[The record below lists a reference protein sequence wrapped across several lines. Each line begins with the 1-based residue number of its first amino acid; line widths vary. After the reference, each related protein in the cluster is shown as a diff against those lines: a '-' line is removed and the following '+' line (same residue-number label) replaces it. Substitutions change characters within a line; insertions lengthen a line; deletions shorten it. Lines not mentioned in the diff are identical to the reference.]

1 MQRIK
6 AYVAGWPTPAD
17 NAAGAVERGAG
28 RGENTHRRTLSNQR
42 PIKQDEV
49 FVNVARTLSRQPES
63 ERAMQDV
70 LQRGE
75 SRQARG

>member
-1 MQRIK
+1 
-6 AYVAGWPTPAD
+6 VLSDGL
-17 NAAGAVERGAG
+17 EREEIA
-28 RGENTHRRTLSNQR
+28 HRRPLSNQR

-63 ERAMQDV
+63 VRAMQDV
-70 LQRGE
+70 LQRGG